1 MVEHGRRKRCAGRQR
16 ALRSLPHLTPAP
28 HERFE
33 LRCCRLCRAGSRPM
47 LPEAE
52 GDISPDRTGKT
63 AFVRKGKHLRGG
75 DVHPARG
82 YGVRHAPGPPLRR
95 ETRQGKLA
103 SRALSMF
110 RAGRRASP
118 ALRRGRPGR
127 AQTQRAS
134 LQHARAAG
142 HELALPQ
149 QAAPSPTLPGQP
161 WTMKKVFG
169 ASRRRSASTRL
180 LSQLLP
186 ITIPGNTRRTA
197 AARRFPRHLSRFLRS
212 PWTAFSFLA

>member
-1 MVEHGRRKRCAGRQR
+1 MTTRGGGCPILPLFFMVEHGRRKRCAGRQR
-16 ALRSLPHLTPAP
+16 ALRLLPHLTPDP

-52 GDISPDRTGKT
+52 GDISPDGTGKT
-63 AFVRKGKHLRGG
+63 AFVRKGKRLRGG
-75 DVHPARG
+75 DFYPARG

-95 ETRQGKLA
+95 ENRQGKLA

-134 LQHARAAG
+134 LQHARAQDMNSPCRSRPR
-142 HELALPQ
+142 LP
-149 QAAPSPTLPGQP
+149 
-161 WTMKKVFG
+161 
-169 ASRRRSASTRL
+169 
-180 LSQLLP
+180 
-186 ITIPGNTRRTA
+186 
-197 AARRFPRHLSRFLRS
+197 RRFRGSRGR
-212 PWTAFSFLA
+212 